1 MRLASSSLIKY
12 QILILM
18 PQKNLSLLLV
28 KSLPDKAF
36 GFCTLVQ
43 KQFSRP
49 YILMLFLVIAPGA
62 FNQIQAQNAI
72 LVKGKV
78 LDKNS
83 GQPVSGVSITVKG
96 SNTGVSSKED
106 GSFSI
111 NVPSGNAGLIVSS
124 VGYEKQEVKISNSS
138 NEIIINLI
146 PASGELTDIVVT
158 ALGIQRSAK
167 SLSYSTQ
174 RIGGDQLNEVRDAN
188 FANTLSGKVAGLTIT
203 STANGPG
210 GATRIVLRG
219 NRSIQGSNNALI
231 VVDGVAI
238 DNSTPG
244 GQVRDDAGSSN
255 AAQSGSDGISS
266 INPDDIESINVL
278 KGAAGAALYGS
289 RANNGVIIITTKK
302 GKQGKLAVNL
312 NSGFAIDN
320 ALSIQSLQGQYSQ
333 GAGGVYSTLTSTN
346 YGEKITGQQVADYHG
361 NNVSLKAYPNN
372 IKDFYTT
379 GTSFNN
385 AVGVN
390 LGTEKFQTYLSY
402 ANNYANGI
410 VPTNTLRRNTFNAR
424 FGVNFTDRLS
434 MDAKITYV
442 LQDILN
448 KPGIGGDGLVAA
460 NVFRAPVSVNLEGYK
475 DYQIIAGAVEKPN
488 YWTTTDAVY
497 TNPYW
502 TVYNTH
508 RNENR
513 SRVIG
518 LAALKYK
525 LTDWLNIQ
533 ARVSNDSY
541 NDFITQSYANN
552 TPNYARKPGGYFS
565 EENDY
570 IAERNIDV
578 LLTGTNNIAKG
589 LKITYNL
596 GASNLTRT
604 LRTRKNIADG
614 LNITNKYD
622 LRFGTALTAATNNAK
637 RTLQSVYGTAQF
649 SYNDYL
655 FLDITAR
662 NDWSSTLPS
671 PYSYFYPSVGL
682 AAVLSN
688 MMAMPA
694 WTDFLKVRASYAQ
707 VGNDA
712 DPYLIN
718 QTYNYIAGNYGGYI
732 SASTIKSL
740 GNLKPEITGSL
751 EAGFEW
757 RMFKNRVGIDVTY
770 YKTNSKNQLLKIGT
784 PASSGFI
791 SSYINAGNVQNSG
804 IELMLSLRPV
814 DGKNFSWDIGLNYAL
829 NKSKVI
835 SLDPAIRYIY
845 LGSNQ
850 NVRVATPVLREG
862 GEFGDVY
869 GYRWQRDGDKFVV
882 SDQGVPVRVDSI
894 ERLGNY
900 NPKYTIGLSNTFKF
914 KNWVLGILVDGKFGG
929 VISSGT
935 ASQLAY
941 SGAAK
946 ATLAHRGT
954 DTWILPAVRSDKSA
968 NTVAIDAEKFWQTV
982 AQGDYGWGEFFT
994 YDATNVRLRELSLG
1008 YEFTKLPVF
1017 LKAAKLSFVARNL
1030 FFIYRG
1036 NAILDIPGIGKRK
1049 MDFDPEV
1056 SFGNSNY
1063 QGVEYYN
1070 LPSTRSLGVNL
1081 KLSF

>member
-1 MRLASSSLIKY
+1 
-12 QILILM
+12 M
-18 PQKNLSLLLV
+18 PQKNLLLLLT
-28 KSLPDKAF
+28 KCLPGKALDVCMGAKRNF
-36 GFCTLVQ
+36 FLQRMPLFFLITA
-43 KQFSRP
+43 
-49 YILMLFLVIAPGA
+49 MLF
-62 FNQIQAQNAI
+62 FNQAQAQNAL
-72 LVKGKV
+72 LVKGRV

-83 GQPVSGVSITVKG
+83 GQPVFGVSISVKG
-96 SNTGVSSKED
+96 SNRGVSTTD
-106 GSFSI
+106 NGIFSI
-111 NVPSGNAGLIVSS
+111 SVPSANSLLVVSS
-124 VGYEKQEVKISNSS
+124 VGYEKQEVTIDNPA
-138 NEIIINLI
+138 NEIVVNLV
-146 PASGELTDIVVT
+146 PAVGELTDVVVT

-174 RIGGDQLNEVRDAN
+174 KIGGEQLNEVRDAN

-210 GATRIVLRG
+210 GATRIILRG

-255 AAQSGSDGISS
+255 GAQSGSDGISS

-289 RANNGVIIITTKK
+289 RANNGVVIITTKR
-302 GKQGKLAVNL
+302 GKPGKLAVTV
-312 NSGFAIDN
+312 NSGFTVDN
-320 ALSIQSLQGQYSQ
+320 ALAIQSLQDQYSQ
-333 GAGGVYSTLTSTN
+333 GAGGTYSTLTGTN
-346 YGEKITGQQVADYHG
+346 YGEKINGQQVTDYHG
-361 NNVSLKAYPNN
+361 KNVSLKAYPNN

-379 GTSFNN
+379 GTSLNN

-390 LGTEKFQTYLSY
+390 LGNEKLQTYLSY

-424 FGVNFTDRLS
+424 LGVNLTDRLS
-434 MDAKITYV
+434 VDAKITYV

-460 NVFRAPVSVNLEGYK
+460 NVFRAPVSVNLKEYK
-475 DYQIIAGAVEKPN
+475 DYKIIAGAVEKPN

-508 RNENR
+508 HNESR

-525 LTDWLNIQ
+525 ITDWLNIQ

-541 NDFITQSYANN
+541 NDYITQSYANN
-552 TPNYARKPGGYFS
+552 TPNYARKAGGYYS

-570 IAERNIDV
+570 VAERNID
-578 LLTGTNNIAKG
+578 LLLNGSNHLAKG

-622 LRFGTALTAATNNAK
+622 LRFGTALTASTNMAK

-655 FLDITAR
+655 FLDVTAR

-671 PYSYFYPSVGL
+671 PYSYFYPSVGV
-682 AAVLSN
+682 AAVLSS
-688 MMAMPA
+688 MMTMPS

-751 EAGFEW
+751 EAGLEW
-757 RMFKNRVGIDVTY
+757 RMFNNRVGIDVSY
-770 YKTNSKNQLLKIGT
+770 YKTNSKNQLLRIGT
-784 PASSGFI
+784 PASSGFL
-791 SSYINAGNVQNSG
+791 SSYINAGNIQNSG
-804 IELMLSLRPV
+804 VELMLTFRPV
-814 DGKNFSWDIGLNYAL
+814 EGKNFSWDMGLNYAL

-882 SDQGVPVRVDSI
+882 SNQGVPVRVDSI

-900 NPKYTIGLSNTFKF
+900 NPKYTIGWSNNFKF
-914 KNWVLGILVDGKFGG
+914 KNWVLGVLIDGKVGG
-929 VISSGT
+929 VIASGT

-941 SGAAK
+941 SGAAE

-954 DTWILPAVRSDKSA
+954 DTWTLPAVLADKSA
-968 NTVAIDAEKFWQTV
+968 NSVAINAEKFWQTV

-1008 YEFTKLPVF
+1008 YEFTKIPSF
-1017 LKAAKLSFVARNL
+1017 LKSAKLSFVARNL
-1030 FFIYRG
+1030 FFVYRG
-1036 NAILDIPGIGKRK
+1036 SSILDIPGIGKRK

-1063 QGVEYYN
+1063 QGIEYYN
-1070 LPSTRSLGVNL
+1070 LPSTRSIGVNL

>member
-1 MRLASSSLIKY
+1 MLLQNLLIPLAEYLPVKHFRLCIVIQRIFFPKLFIFLLLTGSVFSQLHGQNGLLIKGR
-12 QILILM
+12 
-18 PQKNLSLLLV
+18 V
-28 KSLPDKAF
+28 KDA
-36 GFCTLVQ
+36 
-43 KQFSRP
+43 
-49 YILMLFLVIAPGA
+49 
-62 FNQIQAQNAI
+62 
-72 LVKGKV
+72 
-78 LDKNS
+78 
-83 GQPVSGVSITVKG
+83 VSGKTVMGASVTVKG
-96 SNTGVSSKED
+96 STRGVSSKDD
-106 GSFSI
+106 GSFSLSI
-111 NVPSGNAGLIVSS
+111 ANSNAVLLVSS
-124 VGYEKQEVKISNSS
+124 VGYEQQEIKISNPD
-138 NEIIINLI
+138 EDIVINLH
-146 PASGELTDIVVT
+146 PSDSELTDVVVT

-174 RIGGDQLNEVRDAN
+174 KIGGDQLNEARDAN

-238 DNSTPG
+238 DNSTPA

-289 RANNGVIIITTKK
+289 RANNGVVIITTKK
-302 GKQGKLAVNL
+302 GKPGRLSVNF
-312 NSGFAIDN
+312 NTGFTVDN
-320 ALSIQSLQGQYSQ
+320 AMTLQSIQDQYSQ
-333 GAGGVYSTLTSTN
+333 GAGGTYSTITNTN
-346 YGEKITGQQVADYHG
+346 YGEKISGQQVMDYHG
-361 NNVSLKAYPNN
+361 NSVSLKAYPDN
-372 IKDFYTT
+372 IKKFYTT
-379 GTSFNN
+379 GSSFNN
-385 AVGVN
+385 AIGVN
-390 LGTEKFQTYLSY
+390 AGSEKMQAYLSY
-402 ANNYANGI
+402 ANNYVNGI
-410 VPTNTLRRNTFNAR
+410 VPANALRRNTFNAR
-424 FGVNFTDRLS
+424 LGVNLTERLS
-434 MDAKITYV
+434 IDAKLTYV
-442 LQDILN
+442 IQDILN

-460 NVFRAPVSVNLEGYK
+460 NVYRAPVSVDLRKYK
-475 DYQIIAGAVEKPN
+475 DYKILAGAVEKPN
-488 YWTTTDAVY
+488 FWTTTDAVY

-508 RNENR
+508 HNESR

-525 LTDWLNIQ
+525 LTDWLNVQ

-552 TPNYARKPGGYFS
+552 TPNYARKPGGYYS

-570 IAERNIDV
+570 VAERNIDV
-578 LLTGTNNIAKG
+578 LLNGSNEITRA
-589 LKITYNL
+589 LKITYNI

-604 LRTRKNIADG
+604 LRTRRNIADG

-622 LRFGTALTAATNNAK
+622 LRFGTSLTASTNYAK

-655 FLDITAR
+655 FLDLTAR

-682 AAVLSN
+682 AAVISDMIELPS
-688 MMAMPA
+688 
-694 WTDFLKVRASYAQ
+694 WTNFLKARVSYAQ

-751 EAGFEW
+751 EGGLEW
-757 RMFKNRVGIDVTY
+757 RLFNNRLGLDVTA
-770 YKTNSKNQLLKIGT
+770 YKTNSKNQLLRIGT
-784 PASSGFI
+784 PASSGFL
-791 SSYINAGNVQNSG
+791 SSYINAGNIQNSG
-804 IELMLSLRPV
+804 IELMLTARPIEN
-814 DGKNFSWDIGLNYAL
+814 KNFTWDIGLNYAR
-829 NKSKVI
+829 NKSKVV

-850 NVRVATPVLREG
+850 NVRVATPVLRVG
-862 GEFGDVY
+862 GQFGDVY

-882 SDQGVPVRVDSI
+882 SNLGLPVRVDSI

-900 NPKYTIGLSNTFKF
+900 NPKYTLGVTNTFKY
-914 KNWVLGILVDGKFGG
+914 KNWVLGVLVDGKFGG

-941 SGAAK
+941 SGAAE
-946 ATLAHRGT
+946 ATLLHRGT
-954 DTWILPAVRSDKSA
+954 DTWILPAVLADKSV
-968 NTVAIDAEKFWQTV
+968 NNVAIDAEKFWQTV

-994 YDATNVRLRELSLG
+994 YDATNVRIRELSLG
-1008 YEFTKLPVF
+1008 YEFSKLPGF
-1017 LKAAKLSFVARNL
+1017 LKGAKLSFVTRNL
-1030 FFIYRG
+1030 LFLYRG
-1036 NAILDIPGIGKRK
+1036 SSILDIPGIGKRK
-1049 MDFDPEV
+1049 LDFDPEV

-1070 LPSTRSLGVNL
+1070 LPSTRSIGVNL